1 MNEENIKQ
9 LLEKYWQCNTTPEE
23 EQLLQEFFSGESISK
38 ELLPYKSLF
47 VWKAI
52 QQEKKADKKLMKLP
66 EKTVFRHFYP
76 VLRIAAVI
84 LVIFTLAIG
93 VNTHYQQEKFMNKV
107 FSDTFTNPE
116 DAVKETGEV
125 LAKVSSLL
133 QLVPERIIPANVLDS
148 LELSEQDITND
159 SLK

>member
-23 EQLLQEFFSGESISK
+23 EQLLQEFFSGESISE

-52 QQEKKADKKLMKLP
+52 QQDKKADKKLMKLP

>member
-23 EQLLQEFFSGESISK
+23 EQLLQEFFYGESISE

-52 QQEKKADKKLMKLP
+52 QQDKKADKKLMKLP